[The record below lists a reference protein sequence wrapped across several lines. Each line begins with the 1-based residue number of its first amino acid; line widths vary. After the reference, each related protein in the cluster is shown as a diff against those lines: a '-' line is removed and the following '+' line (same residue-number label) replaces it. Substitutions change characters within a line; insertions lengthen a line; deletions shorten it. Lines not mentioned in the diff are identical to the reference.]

1 MRTVIP
7 LDEIR
12 LALESAQETVKALD
26 TKPPTYIE
34 VGDYC
39 INEVLAADIA
49 ALQRAIVLI
58 EEKDAIIDALG
69 ESLQDAN
76 NQLEEIHNG

>member
-1 MRTVIP
+1 MIP

-12 LALESAQETVKALD
+12 QALESAQETVRALD
-26 TKPPTYIE
+26 TKPSTYIE

-39 INEVLAADIA
+39 VNEVLAADIA